1 MLDKPNMEN
10 VFFSLVIVNANFP
23 KKIKLKKG
31 NGGWGDLRDHQ
42 LCLNI
47 SDQKNLGRVAL

>member
-1 MLDKPNMEN
+1 M
-10 VFFSLVIVNANFP
+10 FFSLVIVNANFP

>member
-1 MLDKPNMEN
+1 MKHLD
-10 VFFSLVIVNANFP
+10 FSLVVVNANFP

-47 SDQKNLGRVAL
+47 SDHLGLGAL